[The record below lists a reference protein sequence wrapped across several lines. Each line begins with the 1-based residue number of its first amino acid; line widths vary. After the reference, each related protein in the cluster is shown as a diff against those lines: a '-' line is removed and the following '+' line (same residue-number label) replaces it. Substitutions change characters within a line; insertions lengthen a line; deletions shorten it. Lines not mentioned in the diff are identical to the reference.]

1 MMDLAQFSISV
12 EQHAKVELIVFCRF
26 AEKYTFLDR

>member
-1 MMDLAQFSISV
+1 MMYLAQFTISV
-12 EQHAKVELIVFCRF
+12 AYHAKVKLIILCRF